1 MRCINVPLAQM
12 KSNLIPPHDTNK
24 MIDWSIDWLID
35 WLIEIFIDCSLLEA
49 LEINEHLVS
58 LSFTLNITQSILICP
73 IAVGLKL
80 TKGLTVNI
88 ARSLDT

>member
-12 KSNLIPPHDTNK
+12 KSNLIPPHDTINR
-24 MIDWSIDWLID
+24 LIN
-35 WLIEIFIDCSLLEA
+35 WLIEIFIDCSHLEA